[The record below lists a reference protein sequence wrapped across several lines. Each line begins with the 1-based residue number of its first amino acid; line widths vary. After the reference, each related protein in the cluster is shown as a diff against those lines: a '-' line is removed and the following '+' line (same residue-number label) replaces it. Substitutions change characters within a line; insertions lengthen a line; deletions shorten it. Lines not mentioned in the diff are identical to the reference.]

1 MKSRL
6 ERIIEK
12 LPKQE
17 LSAHKVELGLIQD
30 LQKEYGKLQTL
41 GLDADL
47 MDFES
52 KYEEKIPKYNS
63 LEIKFKD
70 AAKKAEELGINKLAS
85 EAKEFADACQASI
98 KKINKK
104 VNLIKQATK
113 I

>member
-1 MKSRL
+1 MKSN
-6 ERIIEK
+6 IQKVYSK

-17 LSAHKVELGLIQD
+17 LSAQKVELGLVED

-52 KYEEKIPKYNS
+52 KYEERIPKYNS

-70 AAKKAEELGINKLAS
+70 AAKKAEELGIDKLAS
-85 EAKEFADACQASI
+85 EAKEFAGACQASV

-104 VNLIKQATK
+104 VNLIKQVIK
-113 I
+113 L